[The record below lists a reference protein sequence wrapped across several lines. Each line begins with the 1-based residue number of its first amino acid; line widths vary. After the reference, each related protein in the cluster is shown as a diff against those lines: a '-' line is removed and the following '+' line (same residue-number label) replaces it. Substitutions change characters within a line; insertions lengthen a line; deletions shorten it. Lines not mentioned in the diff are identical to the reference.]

1 MTSHREMHNKTIK
14 AVSVPGGWIVDLW
27 SNLRQLICYENKEA
41 NTNEKEQYEIRK
53 RILQR

>member
-1 MTSHREMHNKTIK
+1 MHNKTIK